1 VQQCYKL
8 FLICMEPHA
17 TCATGSNLLASA
29 EEIMQQGSTA
39 HCMSKE
45 HSDLPIN
52 TTQMATALH
61 HDVDSRS
68 STDSSLSG
76 TAVIA
81 QHDHQD
87 RGAEVVSRHEQ
98 SGPSKRPQSLCHQFS
113 EIPAPLQPHDDTSGL
128 LADTIHNSQDADI
141 QPIPKLSLPAR
152 LFDERHAQAGT
163 SSCSKVP
170 RIVEQHHSCR
180 HHVLL
185 PPSHS
190 VHFVERP
197 HATTMCSSDTQEM
210 RAVAEQH
217 NSHGSISPDV
227 TSQAGVAV
235 RKIQLSMTGAC
246 SPLISA
252 TVRIVRRR

>member
-1 VQQCYKL
+1 VQQCYKP
-8 FLICMEPHA
+8 FLICIEPHA
-17 TCATGSNLLASA
+17 TRATGSNLFSSA

-45 HSDLPIN
+45 HSDVPIN

-61 HDVDSRS
+61 HDVDSKS

-76 TAVIA
+76 TAVTA

-87 RGAEVVSRHEQ
+87 RGAVVSSHEQ

-113 EIPAPLQPHDDTSGL
+113 EIPAPLQPQDDTTGL
-128 LADTIHNSQDADI
+128 LAETIHNSEGADI
-141 QPIPKLSLPAR
+141 PPIPKLSVPAR
-152 LFDERHAQAGT
+152 LFDERQAQAGT
-163 SSCSKVP
+163 SSCNKVP
-170 RIVEQHHSCR
+170 RIVEQHYSCR
-180 HHVLL
+180 HRVLL

-190 VHFVERP
+190 VHSVEGP

-217 NSHGSISPDV
+217 NSQGSISRDV

-235 RKIQLSMTGAC
+235 REIQVSMTGAY
-246 SPLISA
+246 SPLILA
-252 TVRIVRRR
+252 TVRIVR